1 MLHGFASPVQKTD
14 SFLQPAIFDPINIR
28 LPAFKQIAEN
38 SGLVY
43 LSRRTLYRGLVSE
56 AQVHRRR
63 AVIMKK
69 PNYTQPVPLGVGVST
84 AFFRV
89 CVGGTIQKFKSR

>member
-28 LPAFKQIAEN
+28 LPAFKQIPEN

-43 LSRRTLYRGLVSE
+43 LSRRTLYRGSLCE
-56 AQVHRRR
+56 QVAGIRITPSTTRQRLSQHETSNNPKIQLSRCRKNI
-63 AVIMKK
+63 AISI
-69 PNYTQPVPLGVGVST
+69 PLRSN
-84 AFFRV
+84 
-89 CVGGTIQKFKSR
+89 

>member
-14 SFLQPAIFDPINIR
+14 SFLQSAIFDPINIR

-43 LSRRTLYRGLVSE
+43 LSRRTLSTSQWTRSSLP
-56 AQVHRRR
+56 
-63 AVIMKK
+63 KK
-69 PNYTQPVPLGVGVST
+69 ATFSCWRPHI
-84 AFFRV
+84 
-89 CVGGTIQKFKSR
+89 GGA

>member
-43 LSRRTLYRGLVSE
+43 LSRRTLNSNSRFPSPFPRELFLAVLERPENVAECPVGNALALLARHRIGE
-56 AQVHRRR
+56 AEVN
-63 AVIMKK
+63 AKI
-69 PNYTQPVPLGVGVST
+69 
-84 AFFRV
+84 
-89 CVGGTIQKFKSR
+89 